1 MAVLLRVFVFEAEG
15 IRNVLPMPGLGR
27 RVVGTQGRDSM
38 AGEMSCCVVSDAEFP
53 GDEAVMLRL
62 LSLLLLL

>member
-1 MAVLLRVFVFEAEG
+1 M
-15 IRNVLPMPGLGR
+15 LPMPGLGR

-38 AGEMSCCVVSDAEFP
+38 AGEMSCCVVYDAEFP